1 MLALEAFIPKDWN
14 QDPKSLLTLVEMYI
28 PNDWVDELAAQL
40 KAPNSQFYAGQGN
53 QVETALVAEVD
64 PSYPLTSGSGGAV
77 SGSSAGSPL
86 SGLVGSAET
95 STKDDARER
104 AIIGVCAAIGGAL
117 ALALGWWL
125 YKYCQRSR
133 EMKHRRLSDGQL
145 AYGPGYGAVA
155 AGPVPPAMQER
166 GRRDSFFFAADS
178 LRGYED
184 GTARMYEDE
193 TYDHRSASG
202 HGHGSYGAAGGA
214 GGHATR
220 SPQQGPIVPSH
231 ISAPILRENTLNW

>member
-1 MLALEAFIPKDWN
+1 MLALEAFIPQDWN
-14 QDPKSLLTLVEMYI
+14 RDPKSLLTLVEMYI
-28 PNDWVDELAAQL
+28 PDEKVSELSAQL
-40 KAPNSQFYAGQGN
+40 KAPNSRFYVNQGN
-53 QVETALVAEVD
+53 QVELALVAEVD
-64 PSYPLTSGSGGAV
+64 PSYPLTSGSSGAASGTGAGGNLDGLLGD
-77 SGSSAGSPL
+77 SGSNA
-86 SGLVGSAET
+86 
-95 STKDDARER
+95 KDDSRKR

-117 ALALGWWL
+117 ALALAWWL

-133 EMKHRRLSDGQL
+133 EMKHRRLSDGQM
-145 AYGPGYGAVA
+145 AYGAGYGAVA

-193 TYDHRSASG
+193 TYDHRSGSG
-202 HGHGSYGAAGGA
+202 HGHGGYVATGA
-214 GGHATR
+214 R